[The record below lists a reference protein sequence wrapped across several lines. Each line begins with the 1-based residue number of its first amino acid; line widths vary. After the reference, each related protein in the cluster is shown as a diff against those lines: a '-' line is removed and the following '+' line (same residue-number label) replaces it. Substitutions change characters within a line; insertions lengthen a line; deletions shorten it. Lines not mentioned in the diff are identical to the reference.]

1 MNILSQLI
9 TTLRNRRGQ
18 SIVEIS
24 LIAPLLMVALFI
36 PADFGVAFLVANIAG
51 TAARDGARIGSEAG
65 KSGGNA
71 DNRNFSAADAAS
83 VKDKVVPMMPARLTN
98 RSVRVKFY
106 EDTPADCLETVEVT
120 VSGDYNFF
128 FYQILRLFGAT
139 VNNSQTISRTS
150 QMPYRNQPSIN
161 QNRCTGTSVNQLY
174 SNL

>member
-1 MNILSQLI
+1 MSILSRLI
-9 TTLRNRRGQ
+9 LRNRRGQ

-24 LIAPLLMVALFI
+24 LIAPLLLVALFI
-36 PADFGVAFLVANIAG
+36 PADFGVAFLVANIAA
-51 TAARDGARIGSEAG
+51 TAARDGARIGSEIG
-65 KSGGNA
+65 KTGGNA
-71 DNRNFSAADAAS
+71 GNRNFHTDDAAV
-83 VKDKVVPMMPARLTN
+83 VKDKVVPMMPNRLSN

-106 EDTPADCLETVEVT
+106 EDTPADCLETIEVT

-139 VNNSQTISRTS
+139 VNNSQTISRTT
-150 QMPYRNQPSIN
+150 QMPYRNQPSMNVN

>member
-1 MNILSQLI
+1 MSLLSRLI
-9 TTLRNRRGQ
+9 TTLRDRRGQ
-18 SIVEIS
+18 SVVEIS
-24 LIAPLLMVALFI
+24 LMAPLLMVALYI
-36 PADFGVAFLVANIAG
+36 PADFGVAFLVANMTA

-71 DNRNFSAADAAS
+71 GNPNFSAADAAA
-83 VKDKVVPMMPARLTN
+83 VKDKVVPTMPARLTN

-106 EDTPADCLETVEVT
+106 EDTTANCLETVEVT

-139 VNNSQTISRTS
+139 VTNPRTISRTS
-150 QMPYRNQPSIN
+150 QMPYRNQPAIN
-161 QNRCTGTSVNQLY
+161 QTRCTGTSVNQLY

>member
-1 MNILSQLI
+1 MSILSRLI
-9 TTLRNRRGQ
+9 LRNRRGQ

-24 LIAPLLMVALFI
+24 LIAPLLLVALFI
-36 PADFGVAFLVANIAG
+36 PADFGVAFLVANIAA
-51 TAARDGARIGSEAG
+51 TAARDGARIASEVG

-71 DNRNFSAADAAS
+71 DNRNFNTADAAA
-83 VKDKVVPMMPARLTN
+83 VKDKVVPMMPNRLSN